1 MMLDRLFLAEEQQSL
16 MKLRQDYENQLLNIP
31 LANPEHQQMNA
42 QQHQM
47 HHPQHHQLQQQHAS
61 TSQNSSSSSS
71 MPSHMLV
78 PSSSNE
84 PPPEDYDE
92 WACIQRELGCLPHSD
107 MHSSNSIKTSQSN
120 NTLQHQVSLNAANMQ
135 NLHNSKRSASS
146 DSRLETL
153 KRFRVDKH
161 HKKSTDCHLPSS
173 SAGVQSNSVISSVP
187 STISNNQSSKLS
199 NSYEIMQNSSYSS
212 HEDNEPEN
220 NSIDEQVQSAIDSIL
235 NLQQNTNTPLDL
247 DSILS

>member
-31 LANPEHQQMNA
+31 ISNPESSRGSCT
-42 QQHQM
+42 
-47 HHPQHHQLQQQHAS
+47 QQQIHNSQIQQQPS
-61 TSQNSSSSSS
+61 TSQNMSSSTSSQIVS
-71 MPSHMLV
+71 GSAEPS
-78 PSSSNE
+78 
-84 PPPEDYDE
+84 PEDYDE
-92 WACIQRELGCLPHSD
+92 WACIQRELGCLPQSD
-107 MHSSNSIKTSQSN
+107 TNTSNTIKHSQSN
-120 NTLQHQVSLNAANMQ
+120 NMMQHVSVNAGSIQ
-135 NLHNSKRSASS
+135 NYHNSKRSASS

-161 HKKSTDCHLPSS
+161 HKKPTDCHIPCSS
-173 SAGVQSNSVISSVP
+173 GGVQNNSVICSVP
-187 STISNNQSSKLS
+187 STISNNQSSKSS
-199 NSYEIMQNSSYSS
+199 NSYEITQNSSYSS
-212 HEDNEPEN
+212 HDDNEPEN